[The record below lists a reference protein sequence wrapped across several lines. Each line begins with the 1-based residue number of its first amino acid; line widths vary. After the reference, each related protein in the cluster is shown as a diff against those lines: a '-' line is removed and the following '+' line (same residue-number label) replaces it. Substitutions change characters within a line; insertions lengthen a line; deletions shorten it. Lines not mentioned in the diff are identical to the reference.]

1 MDYFF
6 DPTRFPSFLVPF
18 VTLSYSVD
26 PPLNPDSFPDSSY
39 YDIGYRDVCL
49 IVTLIAIMA
58 VLRDAARIFVLEPFA
73 HWKLTRDWRRR
84 QALKSGSSTPD
95 SKPRPN
101 NTVGCDANSK
111 VNEPVAINSS
121 AEKLVAVRPPEN
133 SPSARRIRHSVTRFA
148 EQGWQVIYYTTQ
160 WSLGMYIHY
169 YLPSNLWARYP
180 HVPLAGI
187 VKFYY
192 LMQISLYVHAVL
204 LLNAE
209 ARRKDHWQMMAHHVV
224 TISLIV
230 GSYYYGFTRVGC
242 LIMVLMDWCDIFFPV
257 AKMLRYLS
265 YQIACDVTFVWWM
278 LSWFVTRHVLFCK
291 VIASAYWGVTTQ
303 LEFGQFERGYWLTK
317 EVHTTLV
324 VLLVIL
330 EIIQSIWSYLIF
342 GVAYRVLKGE
352 GAEDSRSDDE
362 GEDEQVRKDR

>member
-6 DPTRFPSFLVPF
+6 DLNRLPSFLVPF

-84 QALKSGSSTPD
+84 RQALKSGSSTPD
-95 SKPRPN
+95 PKPSSN
-101 NTVGCDANSK
+101 NTVGCDDDSK

-291 VIASAYWGVTTQ
+291 VIASAYWG
-303 LEFGQFERGYWLTK
+303 F
-317 EVHTTLV
+317 
-324 VLLVIL
+324 IL